1 MNRVSNR
8 ISVRF
13 IRHVATCQVQVQRR
27 GALAQLGQPS
37 SRRRPESEKRD
48 LLEHLSKLVQA
59 VEDRDSKLK
68 EQVTLD
74 AIA

>member
-1 MNRVSNR
+1 M
-8 ISVRF
+8 
-13 IRHVATCQVQVQRR
+13 Q
-27 GALAQLGQPS
+27 AQLEESQQRCRALES
-37 SRRRPESEKRD
+37 AVTHNESEKRD

-74 AIA
+74 ATFLLPTT

>member
-1 MNRVSNR
+1 L
-8 ISVRF
+8 
-13 IRHVATCQVQVQRR
+13 Q
-27 GALAQLGQPS
+27 AQLEESQQRCRALES
-37 SRRRPESEKRD
+37 AVTHNESEKRD

>member
-13 IRHVATCQVQVQRR
+13 IRHVATCQVQVQ
-27 GALAQLGQPS
+27 LAQLGQPS